1 MFALKG
7 VDLTQHLSSLF
18 HILKNIQCARKN
30 DMVLRNIHT
39 NIPINLTIFMT
50 IQTIRINIYLIDL
63 PKTSTVLLLIKTE
76 LD

>member
-7 VDLTQHLSSLF
+7 VDLTQNLSSLF

-30 DMVLRNIHT
+30 DILRNIHT

-63 PKTSTVLLLIKTE
+63 PKTSTVSLLIKTE

>member
-7 VDLTQHLSSLF
+7 VDLTQNLSSLF

-30 DMVLRNIHT
+30 DMFLRNIHT

-63 PKTSTVLLLIKTE
+63 PKTSTVSLLIKTE